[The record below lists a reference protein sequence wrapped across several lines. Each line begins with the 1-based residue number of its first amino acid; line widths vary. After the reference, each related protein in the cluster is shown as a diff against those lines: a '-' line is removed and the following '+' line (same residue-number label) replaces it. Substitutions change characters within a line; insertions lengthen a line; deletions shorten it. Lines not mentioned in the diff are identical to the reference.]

1 MVHAHI
7 DFSTYDIYSS
17 LSPVVKLFDV
27 VHGYAYE
34 PYIEH
39 AYLRIEERGD
49 AIKKN

>member
-34 PYIEH
+34 
-39 AYLRIEERGD
+39 AYRGHTYLVIDERGD
-49 AIKKN
+49 TIKKN